1 MQNRA
6 TRVWASIHARARAD
20 GTAATVEHACVAC
33 LQATVATGAGLS
45 MTSGAG
51 LELMF
56 ATDSHSEELEELQ
69 FTLGQGP
76 AVDGADGAGP
86 VLVADLSAAE
96 AWRRWPL
103 FAPAAADRGIGA
115 VFAFPVAAGAAR
127 FGVLDLYRR
136 SAGPLSSAELADAL
150 AYADA
155 ILVLALYDRGGL
167 EAGVE
172 MLTDGDLSER
182 RAEVHQAAGMAS
194 VQLGVTVIDAL
205 ARLRAYAFV
214 HDRGLAEVAA
224 DVVARRLR
232 FSPDEPADSDSGSD
246 GPHDDGNASGRRPGD
261 VRS

>member
-1 MQNRA
+1 M
-6 TRVWASIHARARAD
+6 H
-20 GTAATVEHACVAC
+20 
-33 LQATVATGAGLS
+33 ATVATGAGLS
-45 MTSGAG
+45 MTSGTG

-76 AVDGADGAGP
+76 ALDGANGADP

-96 AWRRWPL
+96 SWRRWPL

-115 VFAFPVAAGAAR
+115 MFAFPVAAGAAR

-136 SAGPLSSAELADAL
+136 SAGPLSFAELADAL
-150 AYADA
+150 AYSDA
-155 ILVLALYDRGGL
+155 ILDLALYDRGGL
-167 EAGVE
+167 QADVE
-172 MLTDGDLSER
+172 MLTDGDLADR
-182 RAEVHQAAGMAS
+182 RAEVHQAAGMVS
-194 VQLGVTVIDAL
+194 VQLGVAVIDAL

-232 FSPDEPADSDSGSD
+232 FSPDEPADNHAADSGSD
-246 GPHDDGNASGRRPGD
+246 KLQDDGNASG
-261 VRS
+261 

>member
-1 MQNRA
+1 MENRA

-20 GTAATVEHACVAC
+20 GTTATVQHACVAC
-33 LQATVATGAGLS
+33 MQATAAAGASLS
-45 MTSGAG
+45 MTSETG

-56 ATDSHSEELEELQ
+56 ASDSHSEELEELQ

-76 AVDGADGAGP
+76 ALDGADGAGP
-86 VLVADLSAAE
+86 VLVDDLSAAE
-96 AWRRWPL
+96 AWQRWPV

-115 VFAFPVAAGAAR
+115 MFAFPVAAGAAR
-127 FGVLDLYRR
+127 FGVLDLYRH

-150 AYADA
+150 VFSDA

-167 EAGVE
+167 QAGVE
-172 MLTDGDLSER
+172 MLDGDVADR

-194 VQLGVTVIDAL
+194 VQLGITVIDAL

-232 FSPDEPADSDSGSD
+232 FSPDEPTDNDSGSD
-246 GPHDDGNASGRRPGD
+246 GPRDDGNASG
-261 VRS
+261 

>member
-1 MQNRA
+1 
-6 TRVWASIHARARAD
+6 
-20 GTAATVEHACVAC
+20 
-33 LQATVATGAGLS
+33 
-45 MTSGAG
+45 
-51 LELMF
+51 
-56 ATDSHSEELEELQ
+56 
-69 FTLGQGP
+69 
-76 AVDGADGAGP
+76 
-86 VLVADLSAAE
+86 VLVADLLTAE
-96 AWRRWPL
+96 ASRRWPL
-103 FAPAAADRGIGA
+103 FVPAAADRGVGA

-194 VQLGVTVIDAL
+194 VQLGVTVVDAL

-246 GPHDDGNASGRRPGD
+246 GPHDDGNASGRRP
-261 VRS
+261 

>member
-1 MQNRA
+1 
-6 TRVWASIHARARAD
+6 
-20 GTAATVEHACVAC
+20 
-33 LQATVATGAGLS
+33 
-45 MTSGAG
+45 MTSGTG

-115 VFAFPVAAGAAR
+115 MFAFPIAAGAAR

-150 AYADA
+150 AFSDA
-155 ILVLALYDRGGL
+155 ILDLALYDRGGL
-167 EAGVE
+167 QAGVK
-172 MLTDGDLSER
+172 MLDGDLAER

-232 FSPDEPADSDSGSD
+232 FSPDEPADSHAADSGSD
-246 GPHDDGNASGRRPGD
+246 KPRDDGNASG
-261 VRS
+261 

>member
-1 MQNRA
+1 
-6 TRVWASIHARARAD
+6 
-20 GTAATVEHACVAC
+20 
-33 LQATVATGAGLS
+33 
-45 MTSGAG
+45 
-51 LELMF
+51 MF

-76 AVDGADGAGP
+76 ALDGADGTSP
-86 VLVADLSAAE
+86 VLVADLFAAE

-115 VFAFPVAAGAAR
+115 IFAFPVAAGAAR

-136 SAGPLSSAELADAL
+136 STGPLSSAELADAL
-150 AYADA
+150 AYSDA

-167 EAGVE
+167 QAGVE
-172 MLTDGDLSER
+172 MLDADMADR

-194 VQLGVTVIDAL
+194 VQLGVSVIDAL
-205 ARLRAYAFV
+205 ARLRAYAFI

-232 FSPDEPADSDSGSD
+232 FSPDEPADNRADDSGSD
-246 GPHDDGNASGRRPGD
+246 GPRDDRNASG
-261 VRS
+261 